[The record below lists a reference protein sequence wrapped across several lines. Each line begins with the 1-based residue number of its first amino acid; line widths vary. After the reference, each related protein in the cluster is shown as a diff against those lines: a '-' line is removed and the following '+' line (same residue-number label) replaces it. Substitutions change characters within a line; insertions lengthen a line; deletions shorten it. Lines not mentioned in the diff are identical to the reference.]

1 MTDVD
6 STDVDSTDVRSN
18 GAAAEVPHPVDL
30 AAEAEPVLG
39 ADEATDVVFLIPEE
53 VEIELPGGQRPHHL
67 KILKDA
73 GVLASVRRGT
83 WGYYSLTPGV
93 RERLEAAVALA
104 IPDGVP
110 A

>member
-1 MTDVD
+1 VATIARAGHEVCVCDFVEGFGLNQ
-6 STDVDSTDVRSN
+6 STIS
-18 GAAAEVPHPVDL
+18 
-30 AAEAEPVLG
+30 
-39 ADEATDVVFLIPEE
+39 
-53 VEIELPGGQRPHHL
+53 HHL